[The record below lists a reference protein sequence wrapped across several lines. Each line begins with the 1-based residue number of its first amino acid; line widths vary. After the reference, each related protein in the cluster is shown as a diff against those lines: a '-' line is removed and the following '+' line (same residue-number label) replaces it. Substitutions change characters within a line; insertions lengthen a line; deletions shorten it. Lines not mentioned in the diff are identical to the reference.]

1 MIALFSLVIGGLT
14 QSNQFPRTA
23 LADRLDVTQ
32 ECSNELRNE
41 LQGAA
46 AILVR
51 RIPVA
56 RVKPWKV
63 GSCRGR
69 QARAGSSLHCSKKS
83 LEPWGPDS
91 TFQIPYVKTRRE
103 IMNANWSSWTSEF
116 EPPRINSLQSSS
128 RNLINASEGLV

>member
-1 MIALFSLVIGGLT
+1 MTALFSLVIAGLT

-23 LADRLDVTQ
+23 LADRLEVTQ

-56 RVKPWKV
+56 RVKPRKV
-63 GSCRGR
+63 GSCRDR
-69 QARAGSSLHCSKKS
+69 QARAGSSLHAVRNRRS
-83 LEPWGPDS
+83 LGAGLDLSDPLCED
-91 TFQIPYVKTRRE
+91 
-103 IMNANWSSWTSEF
+103 TS
-116 EPPRINSLQSSS
+116 
-128 RNLINASEGLV
+128 